1 MKKIL
6 ALVAVVALVAFAAP
20 AFANVNPFMDVP
32 MNHWAYDAIGQLA
45 ARGVLSGYPDG
56 TYKGN
61 QPMTRYEA
69 ASAIAR
75 ALAVVDM
82 TKASK
87 QDVEML
93 KRLVVEFKDELDAL
107 GVKVDQIDSRLAVIE
122 ERLGGWKLWG
132 EFRYDAWF
140 GAGDDVTEPNLY
152 GTTGSNRFN
161 VSRYRIWMRRFIDD
175 KVTFTARLG
184 SVGAVFERYF
194 LTVKFPWDITAH
206 IGKGD
211 WYDWEDEDGLY
222 IDNDAMFANLSTGFY
237 FNKPFAMGNF
247 VFFVNRPDEINLVG
261 PTSPIERYDIGA
273 RVKLNFNEQLWLS
286 LNGILRKY
294 DSNVLFAPA
303 IDQEDE
309 HIYWGALGIN
319 FTPAIALKAAYYAQE
334 IQTGPTTESPNSFQA
349 IIDIKQDALKFT
361 SFWAEYRSFD
371 NNSQL
376 GSRAV
381 EHVRRCYWY
390 ESGRGLRQR
399 DVLLPEAEVDRPV
412 EHIPALLHRQRPQRD
427 PRCDRQHDQLD
438 VRREVQLHSW
448 AFLRACI
455 RQDRELPYPCQ
466 RRRQRDPLQNSH
478 RVLGRS
484 YLQAKRG
491 TLAGSSFFIS
501 PV

>member
-132 EFRYDAWF
+132 EFRYDAKF

-152 GTTGSNRFN
+152 GTTGSNQFN
-161 VSRYRIWMRRFIDD
+161 VSRYRIWMRKFIDD

-309 HIYWGALGIN
+309 HIYWGAVGIN

-371 NNSQL
+371 DNFTAWNAEPWNMYGDVTGMNL
-376 GSRAV
+376 GADYDSVMFFYLKQKWTDQWSTFQRYFIGNARNEIPGV
-381 EHVRRCYWY
+381 TDNTTNWTFGVKYNY
-390 ESGRGLRQR
+390 TPGL
-399 DVLLPEAEVDRPV
+399 
-412 EHIPALLHRQRPQRD
+412 
-427 PRCDRQHDQLD
+427 
-438 VRREVQLHSW
+438 S
-448 AFLRACI
+448 F
-455 RQDRELPYPCQ
+455 ELAY
-466 RRRQRDPLQNSH
+466 DKIENSH
-478 RVLGRS
+478 
-484 YLQAKRG
+484 
-491 TLAGSSFFIS
+491 TLVNDDDSVIRFRTHIAF
-501 PV
+501 

>member
-69 ASAIAR
+69 ASAVAR

-122 ERLGGWKLWG
+122 DRLGGWKIWG
-132 EFRYDAWF
+132 AFRFDAEF
-140 GAGDDVTEPNLY
+140 GANDELIDPVYGVT
-152 GTTGSNRFN
+152 GANRFR
-161 VSRYRIWMRRFIDD
+161 VQRYRIFLRKYIDD

-184 SVGAVFERYF
+184 GRDIEFERYYID
-194 LTVKFPWDITAH
+194 VKFPWDITAT
-206 IGKGD
+206 IGLWD
-211 WYDWEDEDGLY
+211 SDWEDDDGLY
-222 IDNDAMFANLSTGFY
+222 VDNDAMFTDRPLRGFY
-237 FNKPFAMGNF
+237 FDKPFAMGNF
-247 VFFVNRPDEINLVG
+247 AFYATRPDEIA
-261 PTSPIERYDIGA
+261 TTADDFEKERYEIGA

-286 LNGILRKY
+286 LNGIMRNY
-294 DSNVLFAPA
+294 DSAVDREN
-303 IDQEDE
+303 E

-319 FTPAIALKAAYYAQE
+319 FTPAIALKAAYYGQE
-334 IQTGPTTESPNSFQA
+334 NDIGSGDTDTANSFQA
-349 IIDIKQDALKFT
+349 IIDISQDALKFT

-371 NNSQL
+371 EGFFAWTDGPWDMYGTVTGQNL
-376 GSRAV
+376 GENYDSAMFFYLNQKWTDQWSTFQRYLVANPRAD
-381 EHVRRCYWY
+381 
-390 ESGRGLRQR
+390 GL
-399 DVLLPEAEVDRPV
+399 DDTTNWTFGVKYYYT
-412 EHIPALLHRQRPQRD
+412 PALSFELLYDNIENAVTNADRD
-427 PRCDRQHDQLD
+427 DSL
-438 VRREVQLHSW
+438 
-448 AFLRACI
+448 I
-455 RQDRELPYPCQ
+455 RFRTEI
-466 RRRQRDPLQNSH
+466 N
-478 RVLGRS
+478 
-484 YLQAKRG
+484 
-491 TLAGSSFFIS
+491 F
-501 PV
+501 